1 MIFSKKSLGQN
12 FLHDPNI
19 IRKIVN
25 LVNIKNRNVIEIGP
39 GKGSLTEEILN
50 RKPSNLFVIEKDNDL
65 ARHLKQ
71 KYKNNRLI
79 KIYNEDVLK
88 TNFDKIDTKRPVI
101 FGNLPYNISS
111 QILIKVIKLKKWP
124 PKFSD
129 IVFMFQKELG
139 EKIIGKFFSSNYGRL
154 SIITNYRLEV
164 YKKFLVSPNCF
175 IPKPKVDSMI
185 IHFKPKLKKIF
196 EIKDLENLERVTNI
210 LFSNKRK
217 MINKNIKKILKNEK
231 IKKIKNINLK
241 SRPSELRPEIFYKIT
256 ELFEENN

>member
-1 MIFSKKSLGQN
+1 MMFSKKSLGQN

-101 FGNLPYNISS
+101 FGNLPYISS
-111 QILIKVIKLKKWP
+111 QILIKVIKLKNGH
-124 PKFSD
+124 
-129 IVFMFQKELG
+129 L
-139 EKIIGKFFSSNYGRL
+139 N
-154 SIITNYRLEV
+154 
-164 YKKFLVSPNCF
+164 LV
-175 IPKPKVDSMI
+175 
-185 IHFKPKLKKIF
+185 
-196 EIKDLENLERVTNI
+196 I
-210 LFSNKRK
+210 LFLCSK
-217 MINKNIKKILKNEK
+217 KN
-231 IKKIKNINLK
+231 
-241 SRPSELRPEIFYKIT
+241 
-256 ELFEENN
+256 